1 MTAKRGAHIQID
13 GVSHRYRARDNLVL
27 RDIDIEIQPGEIVAV
42 VGRSGCGKSTLLH
55 ILSGLT
61 KNRDG
66 GVYVD
71 GRRVDGPSPNL
82 VMMFQQPSLY
92 PWMSVFQ
99 NASLSLRFT
108 GRKDGAREKVAALLD
123 LVQLPEYIDTNVQQL
138 SGGQQQRVALA
149 RSLAPEPAVLLLD
162 EPFSALDTFTR
173 RDLQTVVRT
182 IVRDLG
188 ITMVLVTHDIDE
200 AVTMADRAIV
210 MDAHPG
216 RIRGEV
222 PIDLT
227 ATSYG
232 GTAAFDAARDAV
244 LEVFEATVGDPDR
257 LDEPDEDA
265 NDRAEPRQA
274 IRSVNAA

>member
-1 MTAKRGAHIQID
+1 MTAKRGAHILIE
-13 GVSHRYRARDNLVL
+13 GVSHRYRSRDDLVL
-27 RDIDIEIQPGEIVAV
+27 RDIRIEIQPGETVAI

-55 ILSGLT
+55 IMSGLT
-61 KNRDG
+61 RSRDG
-66 GVYVD
+66 SVFVD
-71 GRRVDGPSPNL
+71 GRRVEGPSPSL

-92 PWMSVFQ
+92 PWMTVCE
-99 NASLSLRFT
+99 NASLGLRFT
-108 GRKDGAREKVAALLD
+108 GRKDGVRAKVAALLD

-200 AVTMADRAIV
+200 AITMADRAIV

-216 RIRGEV
+216 RVRGEV
-222 PIDLT
+222 TIDL
-227 ATSYG
+227 ASKGYG
-232 GTAAFDAARDAV
+232 GASAFDAARDAV
-244 LEVFEATVGDPDR
+244 LEVFEATVGDPDQ
-257 LDEPDEDA
+257 LQHPDED
-265 NDRAEPRQA
+265 DRAAAAPGRA
-274 IRSVNAA
+274 LRSVNAA